1 MALNDETEMVF
12 AEDVEVDPV
21 SGNEVPPGSMPEEVR
36 DDIDAR
42 LSEGEYVVPADVLR
56 YYGLKFFEDLRAK
69 AKMDLARMDREGRI
83 GGQPVE
89 ERAEG
94 LPFMVSELEVTEVPE
109 MAAGGLYDNINA
121 RKKAGT
127 SRSKEDSTIS
137 DEAYAKMKRGFDS
150 GGDAGQSTI
159 QDWYDNWLKDN
170 SVTKKMSDS
179 NKIST
184 VPFINEEGK
193 VIYVQYRGAYD
204 PLSPETNALSAIPT
218 GYTPKP
224 ADAADAGASSDISD
238 AKPDMEYGGEMDEL
252 GMVPGSV
259 GSKESLDN
267 ARNAFIDY
275 TIDPSKK
282 TFLDTI
288 GENLPLNNTLAFL
301 DKTLS
306 GGGTKF
312 TRAVNRARSD
322 FAKMVP
328 GTVEYN
334 KMKDRLDKVDAFTSY
349 GKDKYSDADSDTVTG
364 GYVNKDGFID
374 ASVPSGNNS
383 SQNNNNNNNTSS
395 TTANPNQGLL
405 DAISEGTGID
415 FSGQSPGQS
424 PSASQS
430 ANPGQSGNV
439 NDDPNS
445 MYKGGVAKKYT
456 EPKKPKYT
464 KGGFVSRR
472 TKK

>member
-56 YYGLKFFEDLRAK
+56 YYGVKFFEDLRAK

-109 MAAGGLYDNINA
+109 MAAGGLYANINA

-137 DEAYAKMKRGFDS
+137 DEAYARMKRGFDA
-150 GGDAGQSTI
+150 GGDAGQSNL
-159 QDWYDNWLKDN
+159 QQWYNDWLKDN
-170 SVTKKMSDS
+170 SVTKKMSES

-184 VPFINEEGK
+184 VPFINEEGR

-204 PLSPETNALSAIPT
+204 PLSPETNALSAIPI

-224 ADAADAGASSDISD
+224 ADAADAGASSDTSD
-238 AKPDMEYGGEMDEL
+238 AKPDMEYGGDL
-252 GMVPGSV
+252 DAIGMVPGSS

-267 ARNAFIDY
+267 ARNAFIEY
-275 TIDPSKK
+275 NLDPSKK

-288 GENLPLNNTLAFL
+288 GENLPIGTGLNFL

-306 GGGTKF
+306 GGGTKYS
-312 TRAVNRARSD
+312 RAVDRLRSE
-322 FAKMVP
+322 FS
-328 GTVEYN
+328 
-334 KMKDRLDKVDAFTSY
+334 KMK
-349 GKDKYSDADSDTVTG
+349 
-364 GYVNKDGFID
+364 
-374 ASVPSGNNS
+374 
-383 SQNNNNNNNTSS
+383 
-395 TTANPNQGLL
+395 
-405 DAISEGTGID
+405 E
-415 FSGQSPGQS
+415 
-424 PSASQS
+424 
-430 ANPGQSGNV
+430 
-439 NDDPNS
+439 DDPKYQETKNLVQRVYMKEQADQGNDGS
-445 MYKGGVAKKYT
+445 DNVSNVSNAATSGVAADGSGGIAGSAAIGTTDDGMAYSSGAMYKGGVAKKYT